1 VTKYSKHANDA
12 ETETQRI
19 TSSRVD
25 LSVQHACVVHHVLAS
40 PIKAWNKLFS
50 IKYHQTIVILSAP
63 ATSVKM
69 PTTVICF
76 FLLVLSAC
84 VMARS
89 TGSKCPSSNTCG
101 WELMELGTNP
111 PDPHRLSPI
120 LQMCTGVPIAF
131 LGDMFA
137 NQTDSRAQCVIQEGG
152 EEYCTCVFECGNGIW
167 SCAQGSYRF
176 EKGCKKYCHKGE
188 CDGDGA

>member
-1 VTKYSKHANDA
+1 VTPWSKHANVA
-12 ETETQRI
+12 ETETQRN

-25 LSVQHACVVHHVLAS
+25 LSVQHACVVHDLLAS
-40 PIKAWNKLFS
+40 PVKVWDKHFS
-50 IKYHQTIVILSAP
+50 IKHHQTTFILSTP

-69 PTTVICF
+69 PNAIICF

-101 WELMELGTNP
+101 WELMELGADF
-111 PDPHRLSPI
+111 PDPHRLSSI
-120 LQMCTGVPIAF
+120 LQICAGVPIAF

-137 NQTDSRAQCVIQEGG
+137 NQTDSRAQCVIQERGG
-152 EEYCTCVFECGNGIW
+152 EYCTCVFECGNGIW
-167 SCAQGSYRF
+167 SCSNGAYRF
-176 EKGCKKYCHKGE
+176 EKGCRKYCHKGE